1 METINIVD
9 TLSIKDKN
17 SNIPIEKKNLI
28 SEELIF
34 ENAIPLSKEKV
45 VEDNIVEDKIIS
57 EEEIFKNAESSEM
70 ETINFYEDI
79 EK

>member
-1 METINIVD
+1 METINITD

-34 ENAIPLSKEKV
+34 ENATPLA
-45 VEDNIVEDKIIS
+45 EDKIIEDKIIS
-57 EEEIFKNAESSEM
+57 DNIISEDKIFENAE
-70 ETINFYEDI
+70 
-79 EK
+79 